1 MKHNISEKYLYKILG
16 LLLVIIFFSLIYNTL
31 DSSNFEGINPL
42 QDLIKERIVHKE
54 VQSIIESYFDNKQED
69 IGKIKLQ
76 EDVKKVV
83 EDDQKKIEKP
93 SLYQQY
99 FDRLYFSIITSCL
112 LGYGDIY
119 PATNIVKTLVSV
131 QSLLTLFLI
140 LY

>member
-1 MKHNISEKYLYKILG
+1 MKNNIPEKYFYKILG

-31 DSSNFEGINPL
+31 DASNFEGINPL
-42 QDLIKERIVHKE
+42 QDLIKEKIVHKE
-54 VQSIIESYFDNKQED
+54 VQNIIESYFDNKEED

-83 EDDQKKIEKP
+83 ESDQEKIEKP
-93 SLYQQY
+93 SFYQQY

-119 PATNIVKTLVSV
+119 PATNIVKTLVSI